1 MALRPLVEA
10 FGDIILMDQDCFA
23 SEEGWEAL
31 LQLIPNKS
39 TAESLRRKW
48 TANSDRSS
56 EDKWEDVKEE
66 ARKADTSLRVGFLR
80 VNFTMNSSLF
90 YILTRP
96 CSSRLWKI

>member
-31 LQLIPNKS
+31 LQLIPDKS
-39 TAESLRRKW
+39 AAETLRRKW
-48 TANSDRSS
+48 TANSGRSS
-56 EDKWEDVKEE
+56 EEKWDDVKEE
-66 ARKADTSLRVGFLR
+66 ARKADKEKRVGFIR
-80 VNFTMNSSLF
+80 VNFTMTRV
-90 YILTRP
+90 YILIRP